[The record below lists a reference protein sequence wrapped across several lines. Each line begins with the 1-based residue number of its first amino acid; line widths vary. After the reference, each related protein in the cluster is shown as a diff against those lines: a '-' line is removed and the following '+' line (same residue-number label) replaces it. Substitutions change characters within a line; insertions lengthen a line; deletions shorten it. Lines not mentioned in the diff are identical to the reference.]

1 MSLERLSCPSC
12 GASDFRHDDEGN
24 LICGFCGT
32 KFDSPREVVDC
43 PVCGTENPPQ
53 AVKCMG
59 CGHTLGRMCPACN
72 YANPPAVDH
81 CLQCATPL
89 DTLSSVFMRTGEGRH
104 RSAALIKEELVK
116 TKAQDMAYMQQQ
128 RAQLDAE
135 EAARLAGL
143 RSQRIEAQR
152 QQQIM
157 VIIAVLGLMALI
169 GCVAAY
175 IAMAR

>member
-1 MSLERLSCPSC
+1 
-12 GASDFRHDDEGN
+12 
-24 LICGFCGT
+24 
-32 KFDSPREVVDC
+32 
-43 PVCGTENPPQ
+43 
-53 AVKCMG
+53 
-59 CGHTLGRMCPACN
+59 MCPACN

-157 VIIAVLGLMALI
+157 VIIAMLGLMALI